1 MRRARI
7 SVFVTMLILISIG
20 VVMIY
25 SASSIPVWEASG
37 QSYGLLKKQLFYVLL
52 GFLGMGLAMAID
64 YHDLKKWAK
73 PLLVV
78 SLVPLVLVL
87 VPGISHEAGGAKRW
101 LHVFGFN
108 YQPTEFVKLTLIIY
122 LADYIVRKSRYL
134 KNFWKGFVPPM
145 MTLGAITLLVL
156 LQPDLGTTVALV
168 VLTFVMLYVSG
179 IRAAHLAAS
188 VLAALPFLYILVFS
202 VSYRRSRILAF
213 LNPWL
218 DPQGSGFQII
228 QSQIALA
235 SGGIFGVGLGQSRQ
249 KLFYLPAAHADFIFS
264 IISEELGLIGAV
276 AVILLFIFLI
286 WQMARIIRHVSDSFG
301 KLICIGVLTLIAFSA
316 VVNIGV
322 SIGSLP
328 TKGLPLPFISYGGSS
343 LVFLMMSVG
352 LFLNVSKSEE
362 KLL

>member
-1 MRRARI
+1 MRSARI

-25 SASSIPVWEASG
+25 SASSIPVWETSG
-37 QSYGLLKKQLFYVLL
+37 QSYGLLKKQLLYVCL

-64 YHDLKKWAK
+64 YHSLRRWAK
-73 PLLVV
+73 PLLLV
-78 SLVPLVLVL
+78 SLIPLVLVL
-87 VPGISHEAGGAKRW
+87 VPGISREAGGAKRW
-101 LHVFGFN
+101 LHLMGFN
-108 YQPTEFVKLTLIIY
+108 YQPTELVKLTLIIY
-122 LADYIVRKSRYL
+122 LSDYIVRKSRYL
-134 KNFWKGFVPPM
+134 KNFWRGFVPPM
-145 MTLGAITLLVL
+145 MALGAITLLVL

-179 IRAAHLAAS
+179 IRITHLLAS
-188 VLAALPFLYILVFS
+188 VLTALPFFYVLVFS
-202 VSYRRSRILAF
+202 VPYRRARILAF

-249 KLFYLPAAHADFIFS
+249 KLFYLPAAHTDFIFS
-264 IISEELGLIGAV
+264 IISEELGMIGAA

-286 WQMARIIRHVSDSFG
+286 WQMARIIRHISDSFG
-301 KLICIGVLTLIAFSA
+301 KLIGIGVLTLIAFSA

-343 LVFLMMSVG
+343 LVFLMMGVG
-352 LFLNVSKSEE
+352 LLLNVSKSEE